1 MEKSEGRF
9 SLCRRGDATVRHMEV
24 DGSRSGKVRGTVM
37 NSSLGHLNAL
47 LEDCCSRNTHRG
59 GFYSLVVS
67 FFVGLFGSFLCSFLS
82 DSSRDVYQSK
92 QVFTEVLSILYY
104 FGNLKKNT
112 HHIF

>member
-1 MEKSEGRF
+1 
-9 SLCRRGDATVRHMEV
+9 MEV